1 MFSIKSRASR
11 VGFSFAISAML
22 AATALLGSAVDGQ
35 DFGKTYQVEVPI
47 INLLKYKP
55 HADKLED
62 DTATRKAADQTS
74 NHQQPRPAQPSL
86 GKRDIER
93 PIESL
98 LVKSEN
104 FSGSSI
110 ALSNNLN
117 LSETVANKTNSVED
131 VDVDLFLAD
140 AGLRSANLSAKA
152 RIVSKF
158 HIEQPTEQLVGR
170 SRGIEDVILEL
181 EDALKAESS
190 AKPDNPPV
198 EPGLVNWH
206 LDLSTAALQSKIS
219 GKPVFHFQLL
229 GQLDQRFT

>member
-1 MFSIKSRASR
+1 MFSINSRASR

-22 AATALLGSAVDGQ
+22 AATALLGSAVNGQ
-35 DFGKTYQVEVPI
+35 DFGKTYQVEVPV
-47 INLLKYKP
+47 INLLKHKP
-55 HADKLED
+55 NAEKPED

-74 NHQQPRPAQPSL
+74 NHQPPSPAQPSL

-98 LVKSEN
+98 LVDSEN
-104 FSGSSI
+104 SSGSSN
-110 ALSNNLN
+110 ALFNHSNF
-117 LSETVANKTNSVED
+117 SETVANKTNSVDD

-152 RIVSKF
+152 RIVSKG
-158 HIEQPTEQLVGR
+158 HIEQPTEQLVGH
-170 SRGIEDVILEL
+170 SRVVEEIILEL
-181 EDALKAESS
+181 EDALKAEPS

-206 LDLSTAALQSKIS
+206 LDLATAALQSKIS